1 MKLFWQGLLIGLVAG
16 LVVAMGVGQA
26 LGRSSDLSITGRLRI
41 VTETTADS
49 YLNARL
55 YVSEPVCLGEPV
67 YLSSSSTPDVN
78 DLVKSLNQSVTVR
91 GEVGRRTLNTGES
104 ILTMAP
110 RQVTVAP
117 PP

>member
-26 LGRSSDLSITGRLRI
+26 LGRSSDLSITGRLRM

-67 YLSSSSTPDVN
+67 YLSSSPDVN

-104 ILTMAP
+104 ILTMTP